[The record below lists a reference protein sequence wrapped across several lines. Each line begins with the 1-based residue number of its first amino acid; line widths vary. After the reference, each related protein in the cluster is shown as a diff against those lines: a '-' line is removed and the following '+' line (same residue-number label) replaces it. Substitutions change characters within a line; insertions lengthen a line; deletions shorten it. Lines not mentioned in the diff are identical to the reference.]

1 MGSLKKRDDSA
12 GIFCWI
18 STIVIQDSNCQII
31 TVVFL
36 DGKEDS
42 REGFKNT
49 LFKVCINGAAK
60 SSSDVIKYNSA
71 VSNCIYSSVT
81 DFSLATQSVSWRGAK
96 WPQWRCSYKGK
107 AICCRNNNCGVYCHI
122 YQYEFLSVMCPRLE
136 NPNEIYIFVPVPGWE
151 YLLDERSRWISARYH
166 ANESF
171 LATWSFLLAS
181 E

>member
-1 MGSLKKRDDSA
+1 MNGSITNFFAHS
-12 GIFCWI
+12 GILVTFVL
-18 STIVIQDSNCQII
+18 SYL
-31 TVVFL
+31 TVKQVKCRKL
-36 DGKEDS
+36 D
-42 REGFKNT
+42 T
-49 LFKVCINGAAK
+49 VAK
-60 SSSDVIKYNSA
+60 SLPLLFEYSVKYLFFKRLCQTVENLKYNSA

-122 YQYEFLSVMCPRLE
+122 YQYEFLSVMCLRLE
-136 NPNEIYIFVPVPGWE
+136 NSNEIYIFVPVPGWE
-151 YLLDERSRWISARYH
+151 YLLDERLRWISARYH